1 MWCLNGFHKH
11 SQEWESYTI
20 FFAEIERRSYL
31 SFGKV
36 EHMGNE
42 MAFALAIAG
51 FSVRIPLKHSG
62 ESVEENGSIGLCLIS
77 CSIFATMYSV

>member
-42 MAFALAIAG
+42 
-51 FSVRIPLKHSG
+51 
-62 ESVEENGSIGLCLIS
+62 
-77 CSIFATMYSV
+77 